1 MEALGEYIVNLLNNS
16 IAKWLQ
22 DLFLGAVT
30 AVMNWVSE
38 MITNMWNIDVIKA
51 LVNCTSGISMGV
63 FAVGAILT
71 LYDIVE
77 ARSEEKVVYMSA
89 VTKNFVAGLAFA
101 VFGSQFIAVMNQSIL
116 SLCELLKISDSVRD
130 FENTDFMNQSLGTIQ
145 DALTVSP
152 GDLLGAILI
161 ILVVL
166 IGSGVFVYKAAMR
179 FVQFLTLIL
188 MVPLYV
194 TSIARGDQTAFSA
207 WFRQAMAVGLTYFF
221 EYFLYALG
229 IAMMASNG
237 FATPMMG
244 IACLIGMGSVSRTLD
259 KYGIR
264 CYRDYLYVQ
273 NNGAFITESVK
284 RTVLASVNLMESR
297 LNNRTNKV
305 LSELAIQQAILC
317 QVIAHELEVNPRA
330 LDNYRRAA
338 VEYLKMNDR
347 VFRLEDIVEE

>member
-1 MEALGEYIVNLLNNS
+1 MEVLGEYIVNLLNNS
-16 IAKWLQ
+16 LAKWLQ

-145 DALTVSP
+145 DALTVSS

-259 KYGIR
+259 KYGMSSAGPHINPTGVAYFAGAVKNMIR
-264 CYRDYLYVQ
+264 
-273 NNGAFITESVK
+273 
-284 RTVLASVNLMESR
+284 
-297 LNNRTNKV
+297 
-305 LSELAIQQAILC
+305 
-317 QVIAHELEVNPRA
+317 
-330 LDNYRRAA
+330 
-338 VEYLKMNDR
+338 
-347 VFRLEDIVEE
+347 